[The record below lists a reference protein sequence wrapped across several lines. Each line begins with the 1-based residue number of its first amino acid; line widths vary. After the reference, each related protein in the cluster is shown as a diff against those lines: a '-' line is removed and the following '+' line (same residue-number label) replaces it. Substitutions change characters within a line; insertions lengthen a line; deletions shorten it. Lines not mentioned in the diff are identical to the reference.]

1 MEREEKSMDCEEKAR
16 LVGDYEQKTARFSHA
31 VTVRQSKMATS
42 LKEEYDRLQRFV
54 DQARV
59 ESEGAR
65 LALERHVSEH
75 GC

>member
-1 MEREEKSMDCEEKAR
+1 MDCEEKAR
-16 LVGDYEQKTARFSHA
+16 LVGDYEQKTARFYYA
-31 VTVRQSKMATS
+31 VTVLQSKIATS
-42 LKEEYDRLQRFV
+42 LKEGYDRLQRLV

-65 LALERHVSEH
+65 LTLERHISEH